1 MENQTVIVNT
11 DGGARGNPGPAAC
24 SFIVS
29 KNEKVVFK
37 NAFYLGIATNNIAE
51 YTAVLKALEWLREN
65 NYLDKNIIFKIDSEL
80 VVRQLN
86 GLYKVKD
93 ANLKQIYDKIKFLE
107 RNFLFKVSY
116 NHVFREENF
125 LADRLV
131 NEELDRIKIL
141 SR

>member
-29 KNEKVVFK
+29 KNEKVLFK
-37 NAFYLGIATNNIAE
+37 NAFYLGTATNNIAE
-51 YTAVLKALEWLREN
+51 YTAVLKALEWLRDN

-93 ANLKQIYDKIKFLE
+93 TNLKKIYDKIKFLE
-107 RNFLFKVSY
+107 RNFFFKVSY